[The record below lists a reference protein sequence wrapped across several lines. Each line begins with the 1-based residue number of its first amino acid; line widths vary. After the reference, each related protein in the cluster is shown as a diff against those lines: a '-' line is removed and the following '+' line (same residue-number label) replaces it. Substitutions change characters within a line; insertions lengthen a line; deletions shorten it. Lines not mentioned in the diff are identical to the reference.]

1 MSTTKIVQTD
11 VDIETYEILRA
22 VASLERKPLKEILR
36 SILRDYAKKEKEKL
50 LKELHSDPLW
60 KGIGL
65 LNLEE
70 EDLSER
76 DDWGVVEWESE

>member
-22 VASLERKPLKEILR
+22 VASLEKKPLKEILR

-50 LKELHSDPLW
+50 LKELHNDPLW
-60 KGIGL
+60 RSIGL
-65 LNLEE
+65 LDTDE

-76 DDWGVVEWESE
+76 DDWGVVGWESE